1 MGGLEKAADA
11 ADGWLALFP
20 TVLLVWIVVM
30 AFWTLILNPAASSA
44 EGESARLEKENQ
56 NAEAE
61 ANSRELIAAVST
73 LCSAYDDW
81 LDTSILMLTIDCA
94 GHPADSQRAELLAEL
109 IAARKTVAS
118 LFIHLDNPAVEMP
131 DVDPAEI
138 AKQWDSYKQQFR
150 NLPPLKQVA

>member
-11 ADGWLALFP
+11 ADGLISFLPTILA
-20 TVLLVWIVVM
+20 VWIVAM
-30 AFWTLILNPAASSA
+30 AFWTFVLRPAASSF
-44 EGESARLEKENQ
+44 EGDSAQFADENQ
-56 NAEAE
+56 IAEAE
-61 ANSRELIAAVST
+61 ANGQELIAAVST

-94 GHPADSQRAELLAEL
+94 GHPADSERSTLLAEL
-109 IAARKTVAS
+109 IAARKAVAS

-138 AKQWDSYKQQFR
+138 AKQWDGYRQQFR